1 MYLEVYGCT
10 ANKSDASIIK
20 GILQSKGHRFVK
32 ETEDAE
38 VVIIL
43 TCTVIG
49 STEQRMLS
57 RIKKLS
63 RLGKTLIVSGCMAAV
78 QPDLVWEITSDA
90 ILLPPSKVSAVAD
103 VVGGKKL
110 CCEYTVKTSLPRCY
124 EGVVAHIAISE
135 GCDFSCSYCIT
146 TKARGKLIS
155 YSIEE
160 VVATVHDAIR
170 KGCREIQL
178 TSQDTAS
185 YGSDTGESLSELIK
199 RVSEINRCFR
209 IRVGMMNPYTALRQ
223 VDELLDAYENHKVY
237 KFLHLPVQSGDN
249 RVLQRM
255 NRRYTVEEFVGIID
269 LFRSRFPNVT
279 VSTDVIVG
287 FPGEDEEGF
296 KETMN
301 LLKEAEPDIVNIT
314 RFSPRPYTEAKKL
327 TDRVPTAVAKQRS
340 RVLTTLCKEIAEK
353 KNKLFLGRKYNVLIT
368 EKGKESTMVGR
379 TINYKPVVI
388 PSQVQL
394 GSIIPVKIVETTAN
408 YLIGKLI

>member
-20 GILQSKGHRFVK
+20 GILQSKGHRLVEEVK
-32 ETEDAE
+32 DAE
-38 VVIIL
+38 VIIIL

-63 RLGKTLIVSGCMAAV
+63 KFGKTLIVSGCMAAV

-103 VVGGKKL
+103 VIEGKKMS
-110 CCEYTVKTSLPRCY
+110 CEYTMKTSLPRCY
-124 EGVVAHIAISE
+124 EGVIAPIAISE
-135 GCDFSCSYCIT
+135 GCAFSCSYCIT

-155 YSIEE
+155 YPIEE

-185 YGSDTGESLSELIK
+185 YGLDSGESLSELIK
-199 RVSEINRCFR
+199 RVSEINGCFR

-249 RVLQRM
+249 KVLQRM

-269 LFRSRFPNVT
+269 SFRSRFPNVT
-279 VSTDVIVG
+279 VSTDVIIG
-287 FPGEDEEGF
+287 FPGEDDEGF
-296 KETMN
+296 MKTMN
-301 LLKEAEPDIVNIT
+301 LLKEVEPDIVNIT
-314 RFSPRPYTEAKKL
+314 RFSPRPYTKAKKL
-327 TDRVPTAVAKQRS
+327 TERVPTAVAKQRS
-340 RVLTTLCKEIAEK
+340 RVLTTLCKEVAEK
-353 KNKLFLGRKYNVLIT
+353 KNKLFLGRRYNVLIT
-368 EKGKESTMVGR
+368 EKGKGSTMVGR

-394 GSIIPVKIVETTAN
+394 GSIIPVKIVDTTAN